1 MSDFEFLSSV
11 TIGEYLPTGSV
22 IHRVEP
28 RAKLTAFGI
37 LLIAITFCVSSY
49 GVAFSLALVLIGLA
63 VAKIPFK
70 FALKSLLTPLPFL
83 LFIALLQVFL
93 YPGITST
100 PLVAWG
106 PVHITSEGINAGV
119 MIILRFSDL
128 ILAISLMTCCIST
141 SEMIQGLQR
150 LLSPLNRIGIPTTD
164 FVMVVQVTLRF
175 LPFLA
180 QSAER
185 IAKAQASRGA
195 EWGVKSR
202 GLLSRAKQVIP
213 LIIPLFTTSLRR
225 AETMALAMDSRAYG
239 VNKNRTSLME
249 FSFSWRD
256 ALFVLITAICAA
268 VVILL

>member
-1 MSDFEFLSSV
+1 MSDFEFLSST
-11 TIGEYLPTGSV
+11 TIGEYLPTGSI

-28 RAKLTAFGI
+28 RAKLTAFGVLI
-37 LLIAITFCVSSY
+37 IAITFTISPV
-49 GVAFSLALVLIGLA
+49 GVALSLAVVLTGLA
-63 VAKIPFK
+63 AARIPFK
-70 FALKSLLTPLPFL
+70 YALKSLWTPLPFL

-93 YPGITST
+93 TPGSTST
-100 PLVAWG
+100 PLVSWWIF
-106 PVHITSEGINAGV
+106 HITSEGILSGV
-119 MIILRFSDL
+119 LIILRFSAL
-128 ILAISLMTCCIST
+128 ILTISLMTCCIST

-150 LLSPLNRIGIPTTD
+150 LLSPINRIGIPTMD

-202 GLLSRAKQVIP
+202 GLVARAKQVIP
-213 LIIPLFTTSLRR
+213 LIIPLFTISLRR
-225 AETMALAMDSRAYG
+225 AETMAMAMDARGYG

-249 FSFSWRD
+249 FTFGWRD
-256 ALFVLITAICAA
+256 ALFVFIAAVCAA
-268 VVILL
+268 LIVLS